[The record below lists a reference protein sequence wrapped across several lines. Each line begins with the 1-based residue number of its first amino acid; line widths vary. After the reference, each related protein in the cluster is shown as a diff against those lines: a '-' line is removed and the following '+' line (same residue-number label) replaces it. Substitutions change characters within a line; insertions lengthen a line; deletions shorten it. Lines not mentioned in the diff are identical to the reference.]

1 MKKIHQIPIT
11 LLFIG
16 LSIFHIYLFVS
27 GIALGEEIN
36 NFEHEIKKLRTEN
49 IDLEQKLY
57 NIESLSHAASAA
69 ARMEFI
75 KKVTPV
81 YLDNLTIAFY
91 R

>member
-1 MKKIHQIPIT
+1 MKKIHQIPLT

-36 NFEHEIKKLRTEN
+36 KFEHGVKKLSADN

-57 NIESLSHAASAA
+57 NIESLNHAASAA
-69 ARMEFI
+69 ARMKFT
-75 KKVTPV
+75 KKATPV
-81 YLDNLTIAFY
+81 YLNSLTIAFS